1 MRVTES
7 MGPAWERMKSLLFR
21 PFAIGTWFS
30 FGLAFFLQSCIEGDG
45 GSNFNL
51 PSGGGSGGGG
61 SHRGESDDDIGG
73 LLHDLGGRL
82 GSSLGGAGGRP
93 DPLAA
98 LERLDSAMLVA
109 ILVGAVAVAIPIVL
123 LMTWL
128 GTRGQMMAIRGV
140 ASGRADISENWSGT
154 REAGGALFKLH
165 LALMGLGLVT
175 LGPVVGIGAAVV
187 GMPIL
192 RDHAD
197 YHAMVVPILV
207 LAVVALLVMIPFL
220 LVRAMTR
227 NFVAPIM
234 LKHGIGARDAWM
246 RFWAVGRAHVGSIFV
261 FFILRAVVGLGAAIV
276 GTVAGF
282 LTCCIGFLPFLHDTL
297 MAPYH
302 VFERA
307 WTLEVLASMS
317 PDFDLRQAP
326 PPPAGPAGG
335 PPGGYPGGPSSN
347 PYGGGAGDNPYLG
360 PGYGP
365 PPAGGFGGPG
375 AT

>member
-7 MGPAWERMKSLLFR
+7 MGPAWERMKNLLFR
-21 PFAIGTWFS
+21 PFNVGTWFS
-30 FGLAFFLQSCIEGDG
+30 FGLAFFLQSCLEGG
-45 GSNFNL
+45 GGGNFNL
-51 PSGGGSGGGG
+51 PSGGGGGGG
-61 SHRGESDDDIGG
+61 SHRGESDDHLGG
-73 LLHDLGGRL
+73 LLHDLGSRL
-82 GSSLGGAGGRP
+82 GSSLGGAGVRP
-93 DPLAA
+93 SPFAVLD
-98 LERLDSAMLVA
+98 RLDPTMLVA
-109 ILVGAVAVAIPIVL
+109 ILAAALVLAIPIVL

-140 ASGRADISENWSGT
+140 ATGRADVSENWSGT
-154 REAGGALFKLH
+154 RSAGGALFKLH
-165 LALMGLGLVT
+165 LALMGLGFVT
-175 LGPVVGIGAAVV
+175 LAPVVGVGVV
-187 GMPIL
+187 VTLPIL

-197 YHAMVVPILV
+197 PRTMLGPVLGLAFAALV
-207 LAVVALLVMIPFL
+207 VMIPFL

-234 LKHGIGARDAWM
+234 LKHDIGAREAWK
-246 RFWAVGRAHVGSIFV
+246 RFWAVGRDHVGSIFV
-261 FFILRAVVGLGAAIV
+261 FFILRALVGLGAAIA
-276 GTVAGF
+276 GTLAGF

-317 PDFDLRQAP
+317 PDFDLRQGP
-326 PPPAGPAGG
+326 PPPAGPLTG
-335 PPGGYPGGPSSN
+335 PPGGPVN
-347 PYGGGAGDNPYLG
+347 PYAAGASDNPYLS